1 MPVNDDIELMGTSE
15 VAALLGLSRQRV
27 LKIAERA
34 DFPRPLAVL
43 KMGNVW
49 RAADIRRWA
58 QDRTTTPRLP
68 NARQHPGREP
78 AP

>member
-1 MPVNDDIELMGTSE
+1 MNDDIELMGTSE

-49 RAADIRRWA
+49 RGDDIRHWVSEH
-58 QDRTTTPRLP
+58 
-68 NARQHPGREP
+68 RQQ
-78 AP
+78 

>member
-1 MPVNDDIELMGTSE
+1 MNDDIELMGTSE

-49 RAADIRRWA
+49 RGTDIRAWA
-58 QDRTTTPRLP
+58 AQRTRPSRSTT
-68 NARQHPGREP
+68 
-78 AP
+78 